1 MNHETFMRRAIA
13 LSREGI
19 ADGSGGPIGAVIVRG
34 GKIIGEGH
42 NRVFETSD
50 PTAHGE
56 IVAIRDAAAREKA
69 PSLPGAVIYTT
80 CEPCPMCL
88 AAIYWAE
95 LEHIYY
101 ANSKEASAAAGFDDT
116 HLYREFSLDTVERAI
131 PATQLLASEA
141 KATLEAW
148 KY

>member
-1 MNHETFMRRAIA
+1 
-13 LSREGI
+13 
-19 ADGSGGPIGAVIVRG
+19 
-34 GKIIGEGH
+34 
-42 NRVFETSD
+42 
-50 PTAHGE
+50 
-56 IVAIRDAAAREKA
+56 
-69 PSLPGAVIYTT
+69 
-80 CEPCPMCL
+80 MCL

>member
-1 MNHETFMRRAIA
+1 MDHETFMRRAIE
-13 LSREGI
+13 LSQQGI
-19 ADGSGGPIGAVIVRG
+19 ADGTGGPIGAVIVRG

-42 NRVFETSD
+42 NRVFQTSD

-56 IVAIRDAAAREKA
+56 IVAIRDAAAKENA

-101 ANSKEASAAAGFDDT
+101 GNSKETSAAVGFDDT
-116 HLYREFSLDTVERAI
+116 HLYREMALNTVDRAI
-131 PATQLLASEA
+131 PSTQLLANEA
-141 KATLEAW
+141 KLALENW
-148 KY
+148 KH

>member
-1 MNHETFMRRAIA
+1 MDHETFMRRAIE
-13 LSREGI
+13 LSRQGI
-19 ADGSGGPIGAVIVRG
+19 AEGTGGPIGAVIVRG

-56 IVAIRDAAAREKA
+56 IVAIRDAARRENA

-101 ANSKEASAAAGFDDT
+101 ANAKETSAKAGFDDT
-116 HLYREFSLDTVERAI
+116 HLFRELGLDTVDRAI
-131 PATQLLASEA
+131 PTTQLLSSEA
-141 KATLEAW
+141 ELTLLEW
-148 KY
+148 QH